1 MKLDDL
7 KRIVKELKS
16 EVDCMLSDIEDAK
29 NDDTLEDFESDVLC
43 VDMALDRMLWKIGNA
58 KEIINNISESDFCVE

>member
-1 MKLDDL
+1 MNLDEL
-7 KRIVKELKS
+7 KRIAKELKS

-29 NDDTLEDFESDVLC
+29 NDETLDDFTSDVFS
-43 VDMALDRMLWKIGNA
+43 VDRALERMLWKIGNA

>member
-29 NDDTLEDFESDVLC
+29 NDDTLDDFTSDVFS
-43 VDMALDRMLWKIGNA
+43 VDRALDRMFLKISNA
-58 KEIINNISESDFCVE
+58 KEIINNIYESDFFVE